1 MHIQEGTNTTLTT
14 CSKMTEEVDRRHGV
28 NGNSS
33 GKGVSEDAAVHNSAF
48 TATGGR
54 LKFFKDGKFI
64 LELVRGCAREGER
77 VGWVSVPR
85 KTFWPPAAAPPTP
98 PAGTHAPSASLSVSD
113 DNSSVQ
119 SSPWQRD
126 HCWKQ
131 TAPRKNVSKE
141 LAMYYCRPT
150 TLHNAAIDAFSRVK
164 RRRPYDTSHLD
175 ALVNGSSSRKN
186 LTNGVCS
193 KKRNGDVDSPEARS
207 KSEDTIDGVASK
219 PRTTSDDDR
228 WTDFDREKYYHM
240 KLKKPYQ
247 YRKLRVYKKTRPLI
261 RRKVLMR
268 TVDKLREKIASLPA
282 PINAKL
288 ANCRQEHMMVSPR
301 KRILRELERVSLE
314 DQGTKRRAK
323 TVPALSTAS
332 YPPSPGPSHTQHK
345 PPAETPVR
353 SHNGSMSRRE
363 TPVSKNV
370 SSYSIHS
377 LLSMPDE
384 SPTRR
389 SPEAKRSPHSYPASL
404 KTESPS
410 SINSPDLS
418 PSPDNYRYRHSAL
431 VGSPGQGPM
440 SRDSPTPP
448 SAELARYRAPYAG
461 PTSPYS
467 GAAGTSAGS
476 RPWGAAGPY
485 RGPSGPGGRDEW
497 RDMGYVYPY
506 GYVSSL
512 YRPLWVHYPMSPAVP
527 PGPWAPQPHPL
538 LTNHIPKEEPTSD
551 LPLNLSK
558 H

>member
-14 CSKMTEEVDRRHGV
+14 CTKMTEEVDRRHGV

-33 GKGVSEDAAVHNSAF
+33 KGVSEDAPVHNSLN
-48 TATGGR
+48 TTGGR

-64 LELVRGCAREGER
+64 LELVRGCAREGDR
-77 VGWVSVPR
+77 PGWVSVPR
-85 KTFWPPAAAPPTP
+85 KTFWPPAAAPATP
-98 PAGTHAPSASLSVSD
+98 PAGPPPPSASLSVSD

-141 LAMYYCRPT
+141 LAMYYCRPS
-150 TLHNAAIDAFSRVK
+150 TLTIAAIEAASRSK
-164 RRRPYDTSHLD
+164 RRRPYDGSHLD
-175 ALVNGSSSRKN
+175 GQVNGVVVKRTQTG
-186 LTNGVCS
+186 LPNGVYD
-193 KKRNGDVDSPEARS
+193 KKKNGDVSSPESAASRSEDVVDGVS
-207 KSEDTIDGVASK
+207 KSKLNADDTWADY
-219 PRTTSDDDR
+219 
-228 WTDFDREKYYHM
+228 DREKYYHM

-247 YRKLRVYKKTRPLI
+247 YRKLRVYKKTKSAL
-261 RRKVLMR
+261 RRKELTRIVN
-268 TVDKLREKIASLPA
+268 KLHERLPTLPT

-314 DQGTKRRAK
+314 DQSMKRRAK

-332 YPPSPGPSHTQHK
+332 YPPSPGPSHTTPK
-345 PPAETPVR
+345 APVETPSR
-353 SHNGSMSRRE
+353 PHNGTAPRKD
-363 TPVSKNV
+363 TPITKNV

-389 SPEAKRSPHSYPASL
+389 SPEAKRSPHSYPPSL

-410 SINSPDLS
+410 SVNSPDLS
-418 PSPDNYRYRHSAL
+418 PSPDNYRYRYSAL
-431 VGSPGQGPM
+431 MGSPGQGAL

-448 SAELARYRAPYAG
+448 HELARYRP
-461 PTSPYS
+461 PYS
-467 GAAGTSAGS
+467 APPPPHSAPPPPPPQYGA
-476 RPWGAAGPY
+476 RPWPPVGAY
-485 RGPSGPGGRDEW
+485 RGSPVRDEW
-497 RDMGYVYPY
+497 PRDVPYVYPY
-506 GYVSSL
+506 PYVPPHL
-512 YRPLWVHYPMSPAVP
+512 YRAPAPLWMHYAVP
-527 PGPWAPQPHPL
+527 PSPWAPLALPL
-538 LTNHIPKEEPTSD
+538 VADHIPKDEPTSD